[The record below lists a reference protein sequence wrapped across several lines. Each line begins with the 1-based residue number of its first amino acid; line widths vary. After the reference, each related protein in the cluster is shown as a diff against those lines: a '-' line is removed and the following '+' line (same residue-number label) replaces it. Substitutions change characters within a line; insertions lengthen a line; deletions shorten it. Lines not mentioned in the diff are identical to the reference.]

1 MSVNQVATFLSL
13 LALVAVAIT
22 LTAGIALAT
31 PTGRSRLTALGDTPL
46 RMAAAVAT
54 TSVLGSLYFSEVA
67 GFRPCELCW
76 YQRIAMYPL
85 ALILVVAMVRPGSD
99 VARFALPL
107 SVSGAAVSIYHYQ
120 LQLFPDQGSSCE
132 PGASCAFRWVHKFG
146 FISIPL
152 MALAGFT
159 AVTALM
165 AAHSRTARADDRE
178 TGQ

>member
-1 MSVNQVATFLSL
+1 MATFLSL
-13 LALVAVAIT
+13 LALVAVAIS
-22 LTAGIALAT
+22 LAT
-31 PTGRSRLTALGDTPL
+31 GISLATATGRSRLATLGGAPL
-46 RMAAAVAT
+46 RLAAAVAT
-54 TSVLGSLYFSEVA
+54 TSVAGSLYLSEVA

-85 ALILVVAMVRPGSD
+85 ALILLVAVARPGSD

-107 SVSGAAVSIYHYQ
+107 SIGGAAVSIYHYQ

-132 PGASCAFRWVHKFG
+132 PGASCAFRWVHRFG

-159 AVTALM
+159 AVTALVV
-165 AAHSRTARADDRE
+165 AHARQTTTNLQE
-178 TGQ
+178 TTQ

>member
-1 MSVNQVATFLSL
+1 MSVDQVATFLALLTL
-13 LALVAVAIT
+13 LAAAVAVGT
-22 LTAGIALAT
+22 GTALAT
-31 PTGRSRLTALGDTPL
+31 STGRSMLSTLGDTPL
-46 RMAAAVAT
+46 RLAAAVAT
-54 TSVLGSLYFSEVA
+54 TSVAGSLYFSEIA

-85 ALILVVAMVRPGSD
+85 AVILVVAVLRPGSD
-99 VARFALPL
+99 VTRFALPL
-107 SVSGAAVSIYHYQ
+107 SVGGAAVSIYHYQ

-152 MALAGFT
+152 MALAGFA

-165 AAHSRTARADDRE
+165 VAHSRQTTTDTRE
-178 TGQ
+178 TTE